1 MKGIYM
7 SFINTVIDIWKT
19 YGGSFLYGLG
29 ITLLITLFSLLFSTI
44 LGLALGY
51 LNSVPRN
58 KKSNHYLTIR
68 ILQWISHEYID
79 LIRGTPL
86 IVQAMFFY
94 FGVLPMVG
102 QGKMNIILVGV
113 IVITLNAAAY
123 LAEIFRGGIQAI
135 DNGQMEASRSLGLS
149 FNKSM
154 IKVVLPQAIKNMI
167 PAILNQFII
176 SLKDTSILTVIGTP
190 DLMNKGDIA
199 RQTNYKSFETMII
212 IALMYY
218 VIIKVLS
225 ITFNKIEEKLKV

>member
-1 MKGIYM
+1 M
-7 SFINTVIDIWKT
+7 STVADIWKT
-19 YGGSFLYGLG
+19 YGGTFLYGLG

-94 FGVLPMVG
+94 FGVLPMIG

>member
-1 MKGIYM
+1 MRFISFM
-7 SFINTVIDIWKT
+7 STVADIWKT
-19 YGGSFLYGLG
+19 YGGTFIYGLG

-94 FGVLPMVG
+94 FGVLPMIG

>member
-1 MKGIYM
+1 M
-7 SFINTVIDIWKT
+7 SFISFMSTVADIWKT
-19 YGGSFLYGLG
+19 YGGTFLYGLG

-94 FGVLPMVG
+94 FGVLPMIG

-176 SLKDTSILTVIGTP
+176 SLKDTAILTVIGTP

>member
-1 MKGIYM
+1 M

-94 FGVLPMVG
+94 FGVLPMIG

>member
-1 MKGIYM
+1 M
-7 SFINTVIDIWKT
+7 SFISFMSTVADIWKT
-19 YGGSFLYGLG
+19 YGGTFLYGLG

-225 ITFNKIEEKLKV
+225 IAFNKIEEKLKV

>member
-1 MKGIYM
+1 M

-68 ILQWISHEYID
+68 ILQGIAHEYID

-94 FGVLPMVG
+94 FGVLPMIG

>member
-1 MKGIYM
+1 M
-7 SFINTVIDIWKT
+7 SFISFMSTVADIWKT
-19 YGGSFLYGLG
+19 YGGTFIYGLG

-51 LNSVPRN
+51 LNSVQRN

-94 FGVLPMVG
+94 FGVLPMIG

>member
-1 MKGIYM
+1 M
-7 SFINTVIDIWKT
+7 SFISFMSTVADIWKT
-19 YGGSFLYGLG
+19 YGGTFIYGLG

-58 KKSNHYLTIR
+58 KKSKFYLTIR
-68 ILQWISHEYID
+68 ILQWIAHEYID

-94 FGVLPMVG
+94 FGVLPMIG

>member
-1 MKGIYM
+1 M
-7 SFINTVIDIWKT
+7 SFISFMSTVADIWKT
-19 YGGSFLYGLG
+19 YGGTFIYGLG

-94 FGVLPMVG
+94 FGVLPMIG

>member
-1 MKGIYM
+1 M

-19 YGGSFLYGLG
+19 YGGTFIYGLG

-94 FGVLPMVG
+94 FGVLPMIG

>member
-1 MKGIYM
+1 M
-7 SFINTVIDIWKT
+7 SVISFMSTVADIWKT
-19 YGGSFLYGLG
+19 YGGTFIYGLG

-94 FGVLPMVG
+94 FGVLPMIG

>member
-1 MKGIYM
+1 M
-7 SFINTVIDIWKT
+7 STVADIWKT
-19 YGGSFLYGLG
+19 YGGTFLYGLG

>member
-1 MKGIYM
+1 M
-7 SFINTVIDIWKT
+7 SFISFMSTVADIWKT
-19 YGGSFLYGLG
+19 YGGTFIYGLG

-94 FGVLPMVG
+94 FGVLPMIG

-225 ITFNKIEEKLKV
+225 ITFNKIEKKLKV

>member
-1 MKGIYM
+1 M
-7 SFINTVIDIWKT
+7 SFICFMSTVADIWKT
-19 YGGSFLYGLG
+19 YGGTFIYGLG

-94 FGVLPMVG
+94 FGVLPMIG

>member
-1 MKGIYM
+1 M

-29 ITLLITLFSLLFSTI
+29 ITLIITLFSLLFSTI

-58 KKSNHYLTIR
+58 KKSKFYLTIR
-68 ILQWISHEYID
+68 ILQGIAHEYID

-94 FGVLPMVG
+94 FGVLPMIG

-123 LAEIFRGGIQAI
+123 LSEIFRGGIQAI
-135 DNGQMEASRSLGLS
+135 GNGQMEASRSLGLS

-154 IKVVLPQAIKNMI
+154 IKVILPQAIKNMI

>member
-1 MKGIYM
+1 M
-7 SFINTVIDIWKT
+7 SFISLMSTVADIWKT
-19 YGGSFLYGLG
+19 YGGTFIYGLG

-94 FGVLPMVG
+94 FGVLPMIG

>member
-1 MKGIYM
+1 M
-7 SFINTVIDIWKT
+7 SFISFMSTVADIWKT
-19 YGGSFLYGLG
+19 YGGTFIYGLG

-94 FGVLPMVG
+94 FGVLPMIG
-102 QGKMNIILVGV
+102 QGKMNITLVGV

>member
-1 MKGIYM
+1 MN
-7 SFINTVIDIWKT
+7 FINTVVDIWKT
-19 YGGSFLYGLG
+19 YGGSFMFGLG
-29 ITLLITLFSLLFSTI
+29 VTLTITFFSLFFSTI

-51 LNSVPRN
+51 LSSNPRN
-58 KKSNHYLTIR
+58 KKSKFYITIR
-68 ILQWISHEYID
+68 ILQWIAHEYID

-94 FGVLPMVG
+94 FGVLPMIG

-135 DNGQMEASRSLGLS
+135 DSGQMEAARSLGLS

-154 IKVVLPQAIKNMI
+154 VKVILPQAIKNMI

-199 RQTNYKSFETMII
+199 RQTNYKSFETMFI

-218 VIIKVLS
+218 IIIKVLS

>member
-1 MKGIYM
+1 M

-29 ITLLITLFSLLFSTI
+29 ITLIITLFSLLFSTI

-94 FGVLPMVG
+94 FGVLPMIG

>member
-1 MKGIYM
+1 M
-7 SFINTVIDIWKT
+7 SFISFMSTVADIWET
-19 YGGSFLYGLG
+19 YGGTFIYGLG

-94 FGVLPMVG
+94 FGVLPMIG

-199 RQTNYKSFETMII
+199 RQTNYKSFETMAIV
-212 IALMYY
+212 ALMYY
-218 VIIKVLS
+218 IIIKVLS
-225 ITFNKIEEKLKV
+225 IAFNKIEEKLKV

>member
-1 MKGIYM
+1 M
-7 SFINTVIDIWKT
+7 SFISFMSTVADIWKT
-19 YGGSFLYGLG
+19 YGGTFIYGLG

-68 ILQWISHEYID
+68 ILQWISREYID
-79 LIRGTPL
+79 LFRGTPL

-94 FGVLPMVG
+94 FGVLPMIG

>member
-1 MKGIYM
+1 M
-7 SFINTVIDIWKT
+7 SFISFMSTVADIWKT
-19 YGGSFLYGLG
+19 YGGTFIYGLG

-94 FGVLPMVG
+94 FGVLPMIG

-218 VIIKVLS
+218 VIIKVVS

>member
-1 MKGIYM
+1 M
-7 SFINTVIDIWKT
+7 SFISFMSTVADIWKT
-19 YGGSFLYGLG
+19 YGGTFIYGLG

-94 FGVLPMVG
+94 FGVLPMIG

-199 RQTNYKSFETMII
+199 RQTNYKSFETMAIV
-212 IALMYY
+212 ALMYY

>member
-1 MKGIYM
+1 M

-29 ITLLITLFSLLFSTI
+29 ITLIITLFSLLFSTI

>member
-1 MKGIYM
+1 M
-7 SFINTVIDIWKT
+7 SFISFMSTVADIWKT
-19 YGGSFLYGLG
+19 YGGTFIYGLG

-94 FGVLPMVG
+94 FGVLPMIG

-176 SLKDTSILTVIGTP
+176 SLKDTSILTVIVTP
-190 DLMNKGDIA
+190 DLLNKGDIA

-212 IALMYY
+212 IVLMYY

>member
-1 MKGIYM
+1 M
-7 SFINTVIDIWKT
+7 SFISFMSTVADIWKT
-19 YGGSFLYGLG
+19 YGGTFIYGLG

-94 FGVLPMVG
+94 FGVLPMIG

-149 FNKSM
+149 FKKSM

>member
-1 MKGIYM
+1 M

-29 ITLLITLFSLLFSTI
+29 ITLIITLFSLLFSTI

-58 KKSNHYLTIR
+58 KKSKFYLTIR
-68 ILQWISHEYID
+68 ILQGIAHEYID

-94 FGVLPMVG
+94 FGVLPMIG

>member
-1 MKGIYM
+1 M
-7 SFINTVIDIWKT
+7 SFISFMSTVADIWKT
-19 YGGSFLYGLG
+19 YGGTFIYGLG

-94 FGVLPMVG
+94 FGVLPMIG

-154 IKVVLPQAIKNMI
+154 IKVVLPQAIKNII

>member
-1 MKGIYM
+1 M
-7 SFINTVIDIWKT
+7 SFISFMSTVADIWKT
-19 YGGSFLYGLG
+19 YGGTFIYGLG

-68 ILQWISHEYID
+68 ILQGIAHEYID

-94 FGVLPMVG
+94 FGVLPMIG

>member
-1 MKGIYM
+1 M
-7 SFINTVIDIWKT
+7 SFMSTVVEIWKT

-29 ITLLITLFSLLFSTI
+29 ITLTITLFSLLFSTI

-58 KKSNHYLTIR
+58 KKSNFYLTIR

-94 FGVLPMVG
+94 FGVLPMIG
-102 QGKMNIILVGV
+102 QGKMNIIIVGV

-135 DNGQMEASRSLGLS
+135 DNGQMEAARSLGLS

-199 RQTNYKSFETMII
+199 RQTNYKSFETMAIV
-212 IALMYY
+212 ALMYY
-218 VIIKVLS
+218 IIIKVLS
-225 ITFNKIEEKLKV
+225 IAFNKIEEKLKV

>member
-1 MKGIYM
+1 M
-7 SFINTVIDIWKT
+7 SFISFMSTVADIWKT
-19 YGGSFLYGLG
+19 YGGTFIYGLG

-94 FGVLPMVG
+94 FGVLPMIG

-176 SLKDTSILTVIGTP
+176 SLKDTSILTVIVTP
-190 DLMNKGDIA
+190 DLMNKGDSA

>member
-1 MKGIYM
+1 M

-29 ITLLITLFSLLFSTI
+29 ITLIITLFSLLFSTI

-51 LNSVPRN
+51 LNSVPHK
-58 KKSNHYLTIR
+58 KKSKFYLTIR
-68 ILQWISHEYID
+68 ILQGIAHEYID

-94 FGVLPMVG
+94 FGVLPMIG

-123 LAEIFRGGIQAI
+123 LSEIFRGGIQAI

-149 FNKSM
+149 LNKSM
-154 IKVVLPQAIKNMI
+154 IKVILPQAIKNMI

-199 RQTNYKSFETMII
+199 RQTNYKSFETMAIV
-212 IALMYY
+212 ALMYY
-218 VIIKVLS
+218 IIIKVLS
-225 ITFNKIEEKLKV
+225 IAFNKIEEKLKV

>member
-1 MKGIYM
+1 M
-7 SFINTVIDIWKT
+7 SFISFMSTVADIWKT
-19 YGGSFLYGLG
+19 YGGTFIYGLG

-94 FGVLPMVG
+94 FGVLPMIG

-135 DNGQMEASRSLGLS
+135 DNGKMEASRSLGLS

>member
-1 MKGIYM
+1 M
-7 SFINTVIDIWKT
+7 SFISFMSTVADIWKT
-19 YGGSFLYGLG
+19 YGGTFLYGLG

>member
-1 MKGIYM
+1 M
-7 SFINTVIDIWKT
+7 SFISFMSTVADIWKT
-19 YGGSFLYGLG
+19 YGGTFIYGLG

-94 FGVLPMVG
+94 FGVLPMIG
-102 QGKMNIILVGV
+102 QGKINIILVGV